1 MDILWQYSGWA
12 FCLALIVAGLDW
24 LAIARRQR
32 RLEYILKPATL
43 ALVLVAAWLLTQ
55 GPHDAW
61 LARFFLPGLI
71 FSLAGDILLLLPN
84 ERFFIPGL
92 AAFLLAHV
100 CYIVGLNST
109 LPPWPALLLFIVV
122 AIIGLALFRGI
133 ALGLR
138 HHQQTA
144 MLVPVAL
151 YSLILSLMLFSAWA
165 TLFRPEWTPLRRGM
179 VIAGASL
186 FFASDTMLARNL
198 FVTLSS
204 SPSARL
210 RVMITYHLGQIALAA
225 SIASIG

>member
-1 MDILWQYSGWA
+1 MGILWQYSGWA
-12 FCLALIVAGLDW
+12 FCSALIVAGLDW

-32 RLEYILKPATL
+32 RLEFILKPATL
-43 ALVLVAAWLLTQ
+43 TLVLVAAWLLTR

-61 LARFFLPGLI
+61 LARFFLPGLV
-71 FSLAGDILLLLPN
+71 FSLAGDIFLLLPN

-92 AAFLLAHV
+92 AAFLLAHI
-100 CYIVGLNST
+100 CYTIGLNPT
-109 LPPWPALLLFIVV
+109 PPPWLALALFIVI
-122 AIIGLALFRGI
+122 APIGLALFRGV

-138 HHQQTA
+138 RRQQTTL
-144 MLVPVAL
+144 LVPVAL

-165 TLFRPEWTPLRRGM
+165 TLFRPEWTLLRRTI

-186 FFASDTMLARNL
+186 FFASDATLARNL
-198 FVTLSS
+198 FVTQSS

-210 RVMITYHLGQIALAA
+210 RVMITYHLGQVALAA